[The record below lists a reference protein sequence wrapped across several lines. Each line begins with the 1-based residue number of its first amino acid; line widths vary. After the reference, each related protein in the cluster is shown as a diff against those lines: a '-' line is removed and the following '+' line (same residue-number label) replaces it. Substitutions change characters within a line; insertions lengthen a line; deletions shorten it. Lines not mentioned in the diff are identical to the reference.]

1 LGNNPFFL
9 DPLFSYFLHL
19 SLSGILP
26 ITPRGN
32 SLFRRFGPME
42 FFFTTQLAVPLLQVI
57 ALLTLV
63 TAGLLLG
70 RTKLTLLIT
79 YLFMLY
85 WAYVLDADLFNSL
98 HKLNAFT
105 SSYLGFGLVVTALA
119 AIGFLGRRG

>member
-1 LGNNPFFL
+1 
-9 DPLFSYFLHL
+9 L

-42 FFFTTQLAVPLLQVI
+42 FFFTTELAVPLLQVI
-57 ALLTLV
+57 V

-70 RTKLTLLIT
+70 RTKLALLIT
-79 YLFMLY
+79 YLFTLY